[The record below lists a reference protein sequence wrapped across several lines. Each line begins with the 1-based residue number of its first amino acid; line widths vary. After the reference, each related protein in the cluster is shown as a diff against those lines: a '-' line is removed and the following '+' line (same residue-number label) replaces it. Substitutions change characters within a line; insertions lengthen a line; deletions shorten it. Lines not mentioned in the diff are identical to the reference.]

1 MQLTKF
7 GDDGVLVS
15 RLGFGA
21 MGFAGWFGG
30 QSEAQHIRALH
41 VAMERGVNF
50 IDTARAYGESERIV
64 GAAINQWSGPRPFV
78 ATKVAGQAGQKQWG
92 TPVPV
97 ETAYPKGHC
106 IADCERSLKELGLEQ
121 IDLLQLHTYWA
132 SWGTR
137 GHWLDDLL
145 TLKQQGKIRYIG
157 VSIPDHRSD
166 MALALAES
174 GAIDSIQT
182 IINIFDPLAL
192 EMLVPACAQN
202 SVAVIARCVLDEG
215 GLTGFLKPDTQFDK
229 GDFRDGYFDLS
240 VPRMTYITKV
250 DRLRRYIPKYAS
262 SLAALALRFVLQHP
276 GVTTAISSMHVER
289 FAQMNI
295 DALEEG
301 PLPDQVFTEL
311 FEKHRWTKNFADF
324 KNFGVLEDTMPRRFA

>member
-1 MQLTKF
+1 MEF
-7 GDDGVLVS
+7 ARFRDDATRVS

-21 MGFAGWFGG
+21 MGFAGWFGA
-30 QSEAQHIRALH
+30 QSDREHVHALH
-41 VAMERGVNF
+41 LAMERGVNF

-64 GAAINQWSGPRPFV
+64 GVAIKEWSGLRPFV
-78 ATKVAGQAGQKQWG
+78 ATKVAGLAGQRQWG
-92 TPVPV
+92 TPVDV
-97 ETAYPKGHC
+97 NAAYPKGHC
-106 IADCERSLKELGLEQ
+106 TADCERSLRTLGLEQ

-132 SWGTR
+132 SWGTS
-137 GHWLDDLL
+137 GHWLDELQR
-145 TLKQQGKIRYIG
+145 LKEQGKVRHIG

-166 MALALAES
+166 MALALAQN

-192 EMLVPACAQN
+192 EMLVPACAAN

-215 GLTGFLKPDTQFDK
+215 GLTGYLQRDTRFEP

-240 VPRMTYITKV
+240 VPREAYIAKV

-276 GVTTAISSMHVER
+276 GVTTAISSMHVPQH
-289 FAQMNI
+289 AQMNI
-295 DALEEG
+295 DAVAEG
-301 PLPDQVFTEL
+301 PLPDEVFTEL

-324 KNFGVLEDTMPRRFA
+324 KNFGLLEDA